1 MKKDEI
7 NEILKQYP
15 EYKNALF
22 RRGYFITNR
31 KDINLSEY
39 PFYNLWN
46 ENNINEY
53 KILVH
58 QDQDFYKYEDKM
70 SGLRAIMIGHAY
82 NPFDMKYKEEELLK
96 DSIEAYRDSNE
107 KFFNK
112 ISEFTGIH
120 LIVMFDK
127 DKIIFVQDCAG
138 MKSCYYGMLNNEIY
152 VTSHTQLV
160 ADICELEMD
169 EYVKKLVKTKCYNI
183 GNRYLPGNI
192 TSYKELKRLGPNTYL
207 EYKNNKFKINRF
219 YPMKPHDEING
230 EEDFNNKIENI
241 IDIMH
246 KNCLLATKKW
256 EKPAISLSG
265 GMDSKTTLSVANG
278 LYDKFYLYSFQSKD
292 TEVKDSIAAHKI
304 CENIDQPHKIYKI
317 ADNNNDVKD
326 YDILRKIIN
335 HNTAYMLNL
344 SDHEIRKYIF
354 LYKLPKD
361 FDIELKSW
369 VSEIARVFLERKYG
383 IQMPVILTERHFNI
397 FQTRY
402 FLHPTLMR
410 KGDKLYKKFMIET
423 NLEYPLYNYEHADL
437 FYWEVRMGSWGSN
450 VISSLDIG
458 NKVTM
463 PFNNRILIEEF
474 LKFSHNDRK
483 NDIVHEN
490 VIKKANYR
498 IYDSKIVVK
507 NNYFTSYRIIMEKIY
522 YRIRTL
528 FYSNR
533 KEKKK

>member
-7 NEILKQYP
+7 NEILKQHT

-22 RRGYFITNR
+22 RRGYLITNK

-39 PFYNLWN
+39 PFYSLWT

-70 SGLRAIMIGHAY
+70 SGLKAIMIGHAY

-107 KFFNK
+107 KFFDK

-138 MKSCYYGMLNNEIY
+138 MKSCYYGILNNEIY

-160 ADICELEMD
+160 ADICELEID

-207 EYKNNKFKINRF
+207 EYKSNKFKINRF
-219 YPMKPHDEING
+219 YPMKPHDEIKG

-265 GMDSKTTLSVANG
+265 GMDSKTTLATANG
-278 LYDKFYLYSFQSKD
+278 LYDKFYLYSFISKEPEKVD
-292 TEVKDSIAAHKI
+292 AEVAHEI
-304 CENIDQPHKIYKI
+304 CKVINQEHMIYNIPNRNEEI
-317 ADNNNDVKD
+317 KD
-326 YDILRKIIN
+326 YNLLRKIIR
-335 HNTAYMLNL
+335 HNTSYMMEVPDN
-344 SDHEIRKYIF
+344 EIRKAIF
-354 LYKLPKD
+354 LYKLND

-369 VSEIARVFLERKYG
+369 VSETARVYFERKYG
-383 IQMPVILTERHFNI
+383 KILPKNLNERDLNI
-397 FQTRY
+397 IQTRY
-402 FLHPTLMR
+402 FLHPGLMR
-410 KGDKLYKKFMIET
+410 KADKYYAKYLKEIGLTTKIE
-423 NLEYPLYNYEHADL
+423 NFENHDL
-437 FYWEVRMGSWGSN
+437 CFWEFRWGSWGTN
-450 VISSLDIG
+450 VIQFLDIG
-458 NKVTM
+458 NKVTI
-463 PFNNRILIEEF
+463 PFNNRKLIEMLLSF
-474 LKFSHNDRK
+474 NHNDRL
-483 NDIVHEN
+483 NDKVHKEI
-490 VIKKANYR
+490 IKKANIE
-498 IYDSKIVVK
+498 IYNMNLIVKNKSQNALRKFIERSFFIIRTILYKSKI
-507 NNYFTSYRIIMEKIY
+507 E
-522 YRIRTL
+522 
-528 FYSNR
+528 
-533 KEKKK
+533 E